1 MSSQPVFFDESGARR
16 VWVKRLG
23 LLAATVLTVAM
34 TLFVLSLLAI
44 PFVSASKGNIAARV
58 AKLLPALPKR
68 EMARQRVL
76 FARGHDDLLRE
87 VSREKSAASAIAP
100 TQSIVQTGS
109 SAPIVAAFYAPWQ
122 STGLAS
128 LRAQATH
135 LTHVIP
141 TWLNLNATN
150 DGLDLTDFNFE
161 QNPGNRAMIQIA
173 ERSHVAICPLLSNAH
188 GASFDTAR
196 VHRLLASPAAQ
207 TKLIGALNQWLTA
220 NKFQGLN
227 LDFENLDPT
236 DQPKLINF
244 MGALSRNLHAAGLSF
259 STDLEAGL
267 SDEQMKQMA
276 APCDFAVLM
285 AYDQHAEADAP
296 GPIASF
302 DWGAALVRRASAVVD
317 PQKLVLGVGNYAYD
331 WTQNSKANATALTY
345 EEALFNAQDNASKS
359 ETPQQAVDFDPQSL
373 NATYEYQ
380 DEKGKD
386 HQVWM
391 LDAASAYNQWQL
403 AKRAHLRGSA
413 LWYLGAEDPSL
424 WSFFRRDEANFS
436 TKDLD
441 SVKFPYEVSFAG
453 DGEILTVARQAQ
465 TGQRQLE
472 IDSTTK
478 LVTNEEYQK
487 FPSPIVIKRSGF
499 SQHDLALTFD
509 DGPDP
514 EWTPQILDIL
524 KQNKVKA
531 SFFLVG
537 DNVEKYP
544 NLVRR
549 IYDKG
554 HDLGNHTF
562 THPNLGLVSTRRAKL
577 EINATQSA
585 IEGITGHSTRMF
597 RPPYNADAEPQ
608 TAVEVEPVMEAAR
621 LGYVTI
627 GEFVDPQDWN
637 PINTA
642 PDGTQTTRT
651 APEMIRDVMKGADTG
666 KGNIILLHDAGGD
679 RAKTLTVLRTIIPEL
694 KKRGFNF
701 VPVSQLAGGR
711 AAMMPAIAPKDLN
724 SVRFQRTMFDFIFGA
739 QWLLVAG
746 FISAI
751 ALGMARVAFIL
762 PLAYIERKRE
772 QQLVFDPTFAPF
784 VSVVIA
790 GYNEE
795 KTIENTIRS
804 VLASDYPNFEV
815 IVVDDGSKD
824 NTSAVVE
831 SAFAD
836 DPRVRLMRQANGGKA
851 AALNYALTV
860 ARGEI
865 IVGFDA
871 DTQVAPDAISL
882 LVRHFVDPKIGAV
895 AGNVKVGN
903 RLNTLTRWQAIEYIT
918 SQNLDRRAYG
928 LVNAITVVPGAI
940 GAWRRDAVQKV
951 GGYITDTLAEDM
963 DLTWRLRRDGW
974 ILRNETSALAFT
986 EAPDS
991 MSALSKQRFRWAYGT
1006 LQCLHKHR
1014 RAMGRHG
1021 FFGRLALPTI
1031 AVFQFVL
1038 QVLAP
1043 LVDIQLVFAAVA
1055 TIASW
1060 YLNGSGHGQWAPD
1073 PQTAFFLEKVG
1084 FFYALFFA
1092 VELAG
1097 AFVAVRIDKE
1107 DKSLLWWLF
1116 WQRFV
1121 YRQMLYVVIWKS
1133 LWTAIAGHRAGWNK
1147 LARRGTVAIPVG
1159 EVKKA

>member
-23 LLAATVLTVAM
+23 LLAATVFTVSM
-34 TLFVLSLLAI
+34 TLFILSLLAI
-44 PFVSASKGNIAARV
+44 PFVGASRENLAARV

-68 EMARQRVL
+68 DAARQRVL
-76 FARGHDDLLRE
+76 FARGHDALLRE
-87 VSREKSAASAIAP
+87 VSREKSAAGTLAP
-100 TQSIVQTGS
+100 TQSIVQSGS
-109 SAPIVAAFYAPWQ
+109 NAPIVAAFYAPWQ

-128 LRAQATH
+128 FRAQAAH

-141 TWLNLNATN
+141 TWLSLNAAS

-173 ERSHVAICPLLSNAH
+173 QRNHVAICPLLSNAH
-188 GASFDTAR
+188 GATFDSAR

-207 TKLIGALNQWLTA
+207 TQLIGALTQWL
-220 NKFQGLN
+220 NNNQFQGLN
-227 LDFENLDPT
+227 LDFENLAPA
-236 DQPKLINF
+236 DQTKLIGF

-259 STDLEAGL
+259 STDLEAAL
-267 SDEQMKQMA
+267 PDTQMKQRA

-302 DWGAALVRRASAVVD
+302 DWGAALIQRASAVIA

-331 WTQNSKANATALTY
+331 WTQNSKTNADALTY
-345 EEALFNAQDNASKS
+345 EEALFNAQDNAAKN

-380 DEKGKD
+380 DENGHD

-391 LDAASAYNQWQL
+391 LDAATAYNQWQL

-424 WSFFRRDEANFS
+424 WSFFRRDETDFS

-441 SVKFPYEVSFAG
+441 FVKFPYEVSFAG
-453 DGEILTVARQAQ
+453 DGEILTVAQQAQ

-472 IDSTTK
+472 FDPTTK
-478 LVTNEEYQK
+478 LINDEEYQK

-499 SQHDLALTFD
+499 SRRDLALTFD

-514 EWTPQILDIL
+514 QWTPQILDIL
-524 KQNKVKA
+524 RQNNVKA

-549 IYDKG
+549 IYDEG

-562 THPNLGLVSTRRAKL
+562 THPNIALVSPRRARL

-597 RPPYNADAEPQ
+597 RPPYNADAEPE
-608 TAVEVEPVMEAAR
+608 TAEQVEPVTEAAR

-637 PINTA
+637 PVNVA
-642 PDGTQTTRT
+642 PNGTQSPRT
-651 APEMIRDVMKGADTG
+651 PQEMIRDILRGADTG

-679 RAKTLTVLRTIIPEL
+679 RSRTIKVLRAIIPEL

-711 AAMMPAIAPKDLN
+711 AAMMPAVSPQNLRA
-724 SVRFQRTMFDFIFGA
+724 VRFERTMFDVIFGA

-746 FISAI
+746 FIGAI
-751 ALGMARVAFIL
+751 ALGIARVAFIL
-762 PLAYIERKRE
+762 PLAAIERRRE
-772 QQLVFDPTFAPF
+772 KGLVFDANYLPL
-784 VSVVIA
+784 VSILIA

-795 KTIENTIRS
+795 KTIEGTIRS
-804 VLASDYPNFEV
+804 VLQSDYPNFEI

-824 NTSAVVE
+824 QTSAVVQA
-831 SAFAD
+831 AFGD
-836 DPRVRLMRQANGGKA
+836 EPRVRLMRQPNGGKA

-865 IVGFDA
+865 TVGFDA
-871 DTQVAPDAISL
+871 DTQVAPDAIGL
-882 LVRHFVDPKIGAV
+882 LVRHFVDPSVGAV

-918 SQNLDRRAYG
+918 SQNLDRHAYG

-940 GAWRRDAVQKV
+940 GAWRRAAVQNV
-951 GGYITDTLAEDM
+951 GGYVTDTLAEDM

-974 ILRNETSALAFT
+974 IIRNETRALAFT

-1014 RAMGRHG
+1014 AAMGRHG

-1031 AVFQFVL
+1031 AIFQFVL

-1043 LVDIQLVFAAVA
+1043 LVDIQLIFAAIA

-1060 YLNGSGHGQWAPD
+1060 YFNGSAHGQWTPD
-1073 PQTAFFLEKVG
+1073 PETAFFLKKIG

-1097 AFVAVRIDKE
+1097 AFVAVRMDKE

-1147 LARRGTVAIPVG
+1147 LARRGTVAVPVG
-1159 EVKKA
+1159 KTNAA